1 VTPCPSTLAIMSDNS
16 DQHKRRNLGSRLK
29 AAFRRG
35 GQDKSVDE
43 KFTDDESLRV
53 ATPTPASASESM
65 PKPIA
70 SGRQVHEDKPST
82 PKKGR
87 PVAQKQFEDAAAN
100 LNNATSKVSERYPNL
115 TLSKI
120 DTDDDNLDQMAR
132 NLETAIAK
140 IIEARNT
147 KLDAGSKQLWKK
159 CAERWFNAV
168 FPVVRPCVDKINVN
182 NPPNYCILHT
192 NVVRTLFQL
201 HIVLS

>member
-1 VTPCPSTLAIMSDNS
+1 MSDNS

-29 AAFRRG
+29 AAYRRA

-53 ATPTPASASESM
+53 ATPTPAPASESM

-70 SGRQVHEDKPST
+70 SSRQAHEDKPST
-82 PKKGR
+82 KKGR
-87 PVAQKQFEDAAAN
+87 PAAEKQFKDAAAN

-120 DTDDDNLDQMAR
+120 DTDDDNLDQVAR

-140 IIEARNT
+140 IIEVRNT
-147 KLDAGSKQLWKK
+147 KLEAGSKQLWKK

-168 FPVVRPCVDKINVN
+168 FPVVRPCVHKINVN

-192 NVVRTLFQL
+192 NVVRALFQL
-201 HIVLS
+201 HTLLS